1 MAQDQ
6 ILIPRSVIS
15 CSCKVRFATQGNI
28 FTVVDDEDVDTFG
41 AIIHPAQEVTE
52 TGVVQE
58 VK

>member
-15 CSCKVRFATQGNI
+15 CSCKVPFATQGNI
-28 FTVVDDEDVDTFG
+28 FTVVDDENVDTFG
-41 AIIHPAQEVTE
+41 AIIHPARQVTE
-52 TGVVQE
+52 MGLVQE